1 MQTKAQGAIEYL
13 LIIGAAILVVALVII
28 ALTSVTTTGTQSV
41 GEDDAKNVLTP
52 LEKLNTTEL
61 ILNNYVSDSPT
72 YLSENKINFTKKTNC
87 TIDTALISMVEVLP
101 DTEIYMGGNNN
112 TYCGRK
118 DEIIYKKGSID
129 CGQEIQINTDYNF
142 QVYSTTTLS
151 EQVTWTAW
159 CD

>member
-61 ILNNYVSDSPT
+61 ILNNYGKFKLKRNFIVS
-72 YLSENKINFTKKTNC
+72 YKE
-87 TIDTALISMVEVLP
+87 
-101 DTEIYMGGNNN
+101 
-112 TYCGRK
+112 RK
-118 DEIIYKKGSID
+118 DY
-129 CGQEIQINTDYNF
+129 
-142 QVYSTTTLS
+142 
-151 EQVTWTAW
+151 
-159 CD
+159 